1 MVQNHRQLNH
11 AFNMGIDFTGGTSMI
26 LRFNQGLDSDIA
38 SIRAILNDVGL
49 TKHTI
54 QLSSSDL
61 IIKTQDMVVT
71 TRNQLFNAMTKT
83 LGPFEILEVD
93 IIGPSIGNDLKK
105 TSWLII
111 FSVAVIML
119 LYCSWR
125 FDFVFGV
132 ASVVALIH
140 DALIVMACSA
150 FFGIEINTIFVA
162 ALLTVLGYSINDT
175 IVIFDRIRET
185 MRDNSH
191 DEAIPVVSKTQ
202 INAAIND
209 VVPRSIHT
217 SMTTGIVIA
226 ALLIFSGTTLQVFST
241 VLMIGVITGTY
252 SSLCIA
258 GPMILTVSKLKGVPV
273 VK

>member
-1 MVQNHRQLNH
+1 
-11 AFNMGIDFTGGTSMI
+11 MI
-26 LRFNQGLDSDIA
+26 LRFNQGLDSDI
-38 SIRAILNDVGL
+38 SPIRAILNDVGL

-185 MRDNSH
+185 MRNNSH

-202 INAAIND
+202 INASIND

>member
-26 LRFNQGLDSDIA
+26 LRFNQGLDSDIS

-202 INAAIND
+202 INASIND